1 MRKFKIG
8 DIIVRIYDS
17 KRESIGIFDI
27 SRYDTF
33 IYLGDTFLYDD
44 GGLVRFHNY
53 GMGYDKY
60 KYRFATLSETNKLI
74 DSLKKFD
81 FKKFDN
87 NYYEHYLDSVIRYKN
102 SLRKVKLLN
111 LNKINDI

>member
-44 GGLVRFHNY
+44 GGLERFHNY

-74 DSLKKFD
+74 DIL
-81 FKKFDN
+81 N
-87 NYYEHYLDSVIRYKN
+87 NLNLNKNVDKYEYYLDSVIRYKN